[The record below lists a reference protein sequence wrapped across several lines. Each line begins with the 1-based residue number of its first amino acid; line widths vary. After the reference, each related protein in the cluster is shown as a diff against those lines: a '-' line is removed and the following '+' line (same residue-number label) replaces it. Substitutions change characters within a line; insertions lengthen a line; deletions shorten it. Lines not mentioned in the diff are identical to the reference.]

1 MIPVDCSVDDHS
13 EGIVVDVVAV
23 VAVWRRA
30 EQPSAPSVN
39 VRGHQS
45 WQPPHLAGDDWI
57 AHEEIQLYGLSRDHI
72 QIVEEDAAMESVN
85 GAPPRSNDGVRQAA
99 EGSRRR
105 HEAGG
110 GLKSNVGERAGRVAE
125 YAEEAEHG
133 RRPVKLAESSAEA
146 GAGDEAAP

>member
-1 MIPVDCSVDDHS
+1 VIPVDCSVDDHS

-72 QIVEEDAAMESVN
+72 QIGPDSICIINQSNSHWDSVSDSSN
-85 GAPPRSNDGVRQAA
+85 GGAVVYVTPLKAKPATPASAQDISLCKFNFCSNLVKVYLVYKLQILLCKAICTC
-99 EGSRRR
+99 
-105 HEAGG
+105 
-110 GLKSNVGERAGRVAE
+110 ER
-125 YAEEAEHG
+125 
-133 RRPVKLAESSAEA
+133 
-146 GAGDEAAP
+146 